1 MLNKYEGVNE
11 RSGKLTCRRNI
22 SFLPEELSVTKLGDR
37 NSGNDCGIRKQKH
50 RGICGKCFVGF

>member
-11 RSGKLTCRRNI
+11 RSVRITCRRNI
-22 SFLPEELSVTKLGDR
+22 SSLPEELNVTELGYR
-37 NSGNDCGIRKQKH
+37 NIGNDCDIRKQKH